1 MCKLIYKKTLNFP
14 PKKKNVCSKND
25 KYDKGYLNKV
35 PIVKCVIYSFDLGLN
50 SAVISL
56 EEKENWATFSVYPL
70 IILGIWNVL
79 FFISKLVSGRNKI
92 MNFEC
97 RDCHVKFDPKPNTFS
112 M

>member
-1 MCKLIYKKTLNFP
+1 MLM
-14 PKKKNVCSKND
+14 
-25 KYDKGYLNKV
+25 YDNGYLNKV
-35 PIVKCVIYSFDLGLN
+35 PTVKCVIYSFELGLN

-70 IILGIWNVL
+70 IIHGIWKVL

-97 RDCHVKFDPKPNTFS
+97 ALNMPIKTTMKDSKF
-112 M
+112 